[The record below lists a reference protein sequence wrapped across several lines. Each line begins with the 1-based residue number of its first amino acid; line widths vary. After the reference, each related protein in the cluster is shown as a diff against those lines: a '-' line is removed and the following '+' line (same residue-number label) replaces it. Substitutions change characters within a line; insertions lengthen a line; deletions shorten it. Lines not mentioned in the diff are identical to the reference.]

1 MCGLALCSGINCGK
15 VLMQGIARHCIV
27 LGMAVTTYN
36 IQDLNIV
43 DLDIK
48 DLNIVALDIKDPNIM
63 QGLAIPR
70 HIRP

>member
-1 MCGLALCSGINCGK
+1 
-15 VLMQGIARHCIV
+15 
-27 LGMAVTTYN
+27 MAVTTYN